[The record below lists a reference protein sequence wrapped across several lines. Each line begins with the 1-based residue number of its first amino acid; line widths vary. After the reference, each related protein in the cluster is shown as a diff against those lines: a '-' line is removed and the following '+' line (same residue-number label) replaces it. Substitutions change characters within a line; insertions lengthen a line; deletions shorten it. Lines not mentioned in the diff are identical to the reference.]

1 MNLRL
6 TAKRCFYYSAITL
19 FFTILSCTRD
29 SYEKGEGKYSQMRGD
44 FAEMHIGS
52 DKKANAITTDDG
64 DLLPLKELYSSQW
77 ISTADT
83 VKPLKKFEGEVHT
96 DPVKFESIWMSKTGK
111 YLNLSLQLM
120 IGQTDD
126 TTAIHQ
132 LGLLS
137 DTLIVNPNGKRTLHV
152 FLNHDQGKVP
162 EYYSTQ
168 VYMSVPASTL
178 DADSVSFKIN
188 TYSGIVE
195 KTLSITPYL

>member
-1 MNLRL
+1 
-6 TAKRCFYYSAITL
+6 
-19 FFTILSCTRD
+19 
-29 SYEKGEGKYSQMRGD
+29 MRGD
-44 FAEMHIGS
+44 FAEMHIDS

-83 VKPLKKFEGEVHT
+83 TYRCILYYNKVKGTDGKMSAEIISAGQVPCVQVKPLKKFEGEVHT

-152 FLNHDQGKVP
+152 FLNHNQGKVP

-168 VYMSVPASTL
+168 VYMSVQASTL

>member
-1 MNLRL
+1 VKGTDGKM
-6 TAKRCFYYSAITL
+6 SAEI
-19 FFTILSCTRD
+19 
-29 SYEKGEGKYSQMRGD
+29 
-44 FAEMHIGS
+44 
-52 DKKANAITTDDG
+52 
-64 DLLPLKELYSSQW
+64 
-77 ISTADT
+77 ISAGQVPCVQ
-83 VKPLKKFEGEVHT
+83 VKPLKKFKGEVHT

>member
-1 MNLRL
+1 M
-6 TAKRCFYYSAITL
+6 TVTC
-19 FFTILSCTRD
+19 C
-29 SYEKGEGKYSQMRGD
+29 
-44 FAEMHIGS
+44 HW
-52 DKKANAITTDDG
+52 
-64 DLLPLKELYSSQW
+64 KELFSSQW

-83 VKPLKKFEGEVHT
+83 TYRCILYYNKVKGTDGKMLAEIISAGQVPCVQVKPLKKFEGEVHT

-178 DADSVSFKIN
+178 GADSISFKIN

-195 KTLSITPYL
+195 KTLSITPY